1 MIGNDIVD
9 IKKAKI
15 DSNWRRK
22 GYLQKVYTPKE
33 QALILNHA
41 DPDLI
46 VWIFWSMKEA
56 VYKANQRITSL
67 KEYAPTKIN
76 CRIERHIGN
85 SVFYGKVCYNQRNYC
100 TQTLVFEDYIHSMAL
115 YNTDE
120 FENIRKI
127 YIGKYSSENYMEFLI
142 KNDYLKYP
150 EKIIK
155 NKYGLPDLHNE
166 ESLKLVSISHHG
178 SYLGIITTC

>member
-1 MIGNDIVD
+1 MIGNDLVD

-22 GYLQKVYTPKE
+22 AYLQKVYTPKE
-33 QALILNHA
+33 QTLILDHA

-46 VWIFWSMKEA
+46 VWILWTMKEA

-76 CRIERHIGN
+76 CWIERHIGN
-85 SVFYGKVCYNQRNYC
+85 SVFYGKACYNQRNYC
-100 TQTLVFEDYIHSMAL
+100 TQTLVFDDYIHSIAL

-127 YIGKYSSENYMEFLI
+127 YIGKYSGENYMEFLR
-142 KNDYLKYP
+142 
-150 EKIIK
+150 K
-155 NKYGLPDLHNE
+155 NKYLVDSETIVKNIYGLPDLNE
-166 ESLKLVSISHHG
+166 DGQVRFVSISHHG
-178 SYLGIITTC
+178 EYLGIIATH